1 MADADVNT
9 AFIAIVIYGII
20 NRLGISL
27 TQPFIITVSLRTL
40 PPEKL
45 NSGAGTMNF
54 IRQLGGSL
62 GINAWVVFLEMRTH
76 YHAETLAATQIS
88 GNDASR
94 ELLSSVGQLLGEAGV
109 SEAVQQ
115 SGALHYLGQVVHAQ
129 AATLGFQDGF
139 WVLVAAYL
147 IGIWPAWMLGRRAK
161 NKDRQ

>member
-9 AFIAIVIYGII
+9 AFVAIAIYGIV
-20 NRLGISL
+20 NRLGVSL
-27 TQPFIITVSLRTL
+27 TQPFIITVALRTL
-40 PPEKL
+40 PSEKL

-76 YHAETLAATQIS
+76 YHAETLAATQSS

-94 ELLSSVGQLLGEAGV
+94 ELLGNVGQLLGEAGV
-109 SEAVQQ
+109 SESVQQ

-139 WVLVAAYL
+139 WVLVVAYL
-147 IGIWPAWMLGRRAK
+147 IGIWPAWMLGRRAN
-161 NKDRQ
+161 NKDR